1 VKTENVAAYIKKFSP
16 FVNKNEEP
24 HKLQTNNQKISG
36 KFQIYENAVRDK
48 WKPWS
53 LSISMPFSS
62 AIQKAPVSD
71 QLLAVLRSMVVV
83 FVLLC
88 C

>member
-1 VKTENVAAYIKKFSP
+1 
-16 FVNKNEEP
+16 
-24 HKLQTNNQKISG
+24 
-36 KFQIYENAVRDK
+36 
-48 WKPWS
+48 
-53 LSISMPFSS
+53 MPFSS

>member
-24 HKLQTNNQKISG
+24 HKLQRNNQKISG

-48 WKPWS
+48 
-53 LSISMPFSS
+53 
-62 AIQKAPVSD
+62 
-71 QLLAVLRSMVVV
+71 
-83 FVLLC
+83 
-88 C
+88 